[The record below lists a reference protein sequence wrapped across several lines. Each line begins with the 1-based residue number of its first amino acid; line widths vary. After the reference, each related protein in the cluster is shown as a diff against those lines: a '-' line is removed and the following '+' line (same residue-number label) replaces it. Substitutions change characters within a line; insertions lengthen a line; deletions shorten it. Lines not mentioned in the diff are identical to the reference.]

1 MAFWEDAFEGSF
13 GTSLGVGIGVA
24 LVGPILV
31 PVVGGMLR
39 PVAKA
44 AIKGGLMLAEAGR
57 EGAERLNEMSGDVMA
72 EARSEFE
79 ATRREKGGTRERA
92 STGAQA
98 GGPAHAGSKP

>member
-1 MAFWEDAFEGSF
+1 MAFWEDAFEGPF
-13 GTSLGVGIGVA
+13 GTSLGVGIGIA

-44 AIKGGLMLAEAGR
+44 AIKGGLLLAEAGR

-79 ATRREKGGTRERA
+79 ATRRESREKGA
-92 STGAQA
+92 TGARA
-98 GGPAHAGSKP
+98 GGPAPAGSKP